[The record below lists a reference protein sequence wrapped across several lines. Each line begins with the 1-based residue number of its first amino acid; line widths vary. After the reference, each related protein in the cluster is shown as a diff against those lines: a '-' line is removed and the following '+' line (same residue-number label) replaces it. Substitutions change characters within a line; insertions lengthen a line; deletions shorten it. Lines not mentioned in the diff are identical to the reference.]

1 MPVAITHV
9 SPGGDIIIPANIKK
23 KLIMTPEDRFLVFG
37 EKDTLTLKKIEAS
50 KKSFDEVADPFMEKA
65 GKSGLKDANV
75 EEVIHKYR
83 DEKTGNKSNY

>member
-1 MPVAITHV
+1 MK
-9 SPGGDIIIPANIKK
+9 SLIPSWK
-23 KLIMTPEDRFLVFG
+23 
-37 EKDTLTLKKIEAS
+37 
-50 KKSFDEVADPFMEKA
+50 KA